1 MDFCT
6 ASTALVRSLTASTMS
21 YGSGSSWIRH
31 LFPHPNRWR
40 RPHRPGRERRVPASA
55 EKCIKKEALPPPPER
70 AEGSLTGPLA
80 PRQNGQRNNPKI
92 IIQFFFCVV
101 NTALL
106 PHFVPV
112 VIPHFLPHFQ
122 ILPHFAPLPQQNAK
136 AGKAFSY
143 AVFWTLIFC
152 NLPRG
157 IGSNPFIRTKSPWQK
172 NVTDFFLCCIVE
184 NWWLRQPIFELLF
197 IKMSSGFQTVGD
209 FYCLIFPQNSELRQG
224 RGQFFWEKTE

>member
-112 VIPHFLPHFQ
+112 VIPHFLPHF
-122 ILPHFAPLPQQNAK
+122 APLPQQNAK

-157 IGSNPFIRTKSPWQK
+157 IGSNPFIRTIPIKGNHVS
-172 NVTDFFLCCIVE
+172 VMLCNTAFRFIFSDNIV
-184 NWWLRQPIFELLF
+184 
-197 IKMSSGFQTVGD
+197 
-209 FYCLIFPQNSELRQG
+209 
-224 RGQFFWEKTE
+224 

>member
-1 MDFCT
+1 MDN
-6 ASTALVRSLTASTMS
+6 AWRVKDVL
-21 YGSGSSWIRH
+21 SWLNINSEDDRYVSD
-31 LFPHPNRWR
+31 LFIN
-40 RPHRPGRERRVPASA
+40 A

-112 VIPHFLPHFQ
+112 VIPHFLPHF
-122 ILPHFAPLPQQNAK
+122 APLPQQNAK

-143 AVFWTLIFC
+143 AVF
-152 NLPRG
+152 
-157 IGSNPFIRTKSPWQK
+157 
-172 NVTDFFLCCIVE
+172 
-184 NWWLRQPIFELLF
+184 
-197 IKMSSGFQTVGD
+197 
-209 FYCLIFPQNSELRQG
+209 
-224 RGQFFWEKTE
+224 